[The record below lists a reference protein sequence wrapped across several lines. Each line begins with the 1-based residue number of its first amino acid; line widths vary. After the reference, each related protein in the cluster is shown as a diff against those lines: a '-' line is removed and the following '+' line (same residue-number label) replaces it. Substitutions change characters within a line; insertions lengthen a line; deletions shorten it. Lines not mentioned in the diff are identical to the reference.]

1 MGSLYA
7 LAIVL
12 IIFFGGGLIDDA
24 EDSLIEQSDLNMA
37 SASFAMEHK
46 RARETMEALFSRQQ
60 EQQYKMKKS
69 MLTTIRDLLRHYL

>member
-46 RARETMEALFSRQQ
+46 RGKLWKHCSHDN
-60 EQQYKMKKS
+60 KNNN
-69 MLTTIRDLLRHYL
+69 IR